1 MTILFWTFESTVKD
15 GQLGKLKD
23 LVGEMAEKAKSSEPG
38 TLRFEWVIGGDGKS
52 AQVHER
58 YADSEAAIAHLASFN
73 ANFADRL
80 MELVEPAGMT
90 VYGEPSPELREKL
103 AGANPVY
110 MDVIGGF
117 AR

>member
-1 MTILFWTFESTVKD
+1 MTNLFWTFESTVKD
-15 GQLGKLKD
+15 GELDKLKD
-23 LVGEMAEKAKSSEPG
+23 LVREMAQKAEANEPG
-38 TLRFEWVIGGDGKS
+38 TLRFEWTVADDGKS

-58 YADSEAAIAHLASFN
+58 YADSEAALKHLASFN

-80 MELVEPAGMT
+80 MALVEPAGMT
-90 VYGEPSPELREKL
+90 VYGDPSPELKDKL
-103 AGANPVY
+103 ASADPVY